1 MPAMTRPSKKRNS
14 LRDQA
19 SWTAA
24 KQAPMRP
31 AAKTILAIQ
40 ILGLSLLM
48 TRLEGRSNIT

>member
-1 MPAMTRPSKKRNS
+1 MTRPSKKRNS